1 VAGPFSPVAIGP
13 LRLRN
18 RIVKPATF
26 EGMCPGGLPS
36 EALLEHHRAVAAGGA
51 AMTTVAYAS
60 VSPEGRSYA
69 TQLLVRPEALPALR
83 RLTDAVHREGA
94 AVSLQIGHC
103 GDFADPRVTG
113 ARPLGPSRRLDLYH
127 RAVARPMV
135 DRDIERV
142 VDDFARTAGLA
153 REAGFDAVEP
163 HFGHGYLVS
172 QFLSPWTNRR
182 RDGWGGSLENR
193 MRLAVAVLRAS
204 RAAVG
209 PEFPVVP
216 KVNLSDGF
224 AGGLGVEEAVEV
236 ARRLEQEGA
245 TALALSGGFVSRA
258 PLYMLRGDVPV
269 EAMARAQPGAWAR
282 MGLRLFG
289 RLAVPAYPFE
299 EGFFLP
305 EARRVRAAVRLPLLL
320 LGGLRSRIGLE
331 RAVAEGFDLLGMG
344 RALLHD
350 PELPM
355 RLERGEVAAS
365 GCVPCNECIAEM
377 DRGGV
382 RCSRAGGA
390 PGPDAPAPT
399 TRKWGVRAEARPR

>member
-1 VAGPFSPVAIGP
+1 VAGPFSPIAIGP

-36 EALLEHHRAVAAGGA
+36 EALLAHHRAVAAGGA

-69 TQLLVRPEALPALR
+69 TQLLVRPAALPALR

-94 AVSLQIGHC
+94 AASLQIGHC

-113 ARPLGPSRRLDLYH
+113 VRPLGPSHRLDLYH
-127 RAVARPMV
+127 LAVARPMREPDLEQAV
-135 DRDIERV
+135 A
-142 VDDFARTAGLA
+142 DFARAAGVA

-182 RDGWGGSLENR
+182 RDRWGGPLENR
-193 MRLAVAVLRAS
+193 MRLAVAVLRAM
-204 RAAVG
+204 RTAVG
-209 PEFPVVP
+209 PELPIVP

-224 AGGLGVEEAVEV
+224 AGGLQVEEAVEV
-236 ARRLEQEGA
+236 ARRLEAEGA

-258 PLYMLRGDVPV
+258 PLFMLRGEVPV
-269 EAMARAQPGAWAR
+269 AAMARAQRGPWAKV
-282 MGLRLFG
+282 GLQLFG
-289 RLAVPAYPFE
+289 RLAVPAHPFE

-305 EARRVRAAVRLPLLL
+305 EARRVRSAVRIPLML
-320 LGGLRSRIGLE
+320 LGGLRSRAGLE
-331 RAVAEGFDLLGMG
+331 GAVAEGFELLGMG

-350 PELPM
+350 PSLPR
-355 RLERGEVAAS
+355 RLERREVDATP
-365 GCVPCNECIAEM
+365 CVPCNECIAEM

-382 RCSRAGGA
+382 RCTRAGG
-390 PGPDAPAPT
+390 
-399 TRKWGVRAEARPR
+399 RA